1 MEEIN
6 VRNILNTYKMFSK
19 RQSEILG
26 NLAKKKEVYSFA
38 DLQRELLYDVEARK
52 LLQKIRLIVNGE
64 YEKAGI
70 SEPKSKPES
79 TKNNDIKEIELYM

>member
-1 MEEIN
+1 MKEIN

-52 LLQKIRLIVNGE
+52 LLQKIRLIVSGE
-64 YEKAGI
+64 YKKAGI
-70 SEPKSKPES
+70 SKPES